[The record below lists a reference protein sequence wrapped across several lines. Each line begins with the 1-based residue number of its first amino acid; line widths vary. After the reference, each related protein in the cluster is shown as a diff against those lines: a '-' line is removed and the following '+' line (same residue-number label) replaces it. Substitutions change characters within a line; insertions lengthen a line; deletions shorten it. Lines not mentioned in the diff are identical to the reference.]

1 MEHHKKSAP
10 RTGRWCAT
18 ERVWCPGEIGV
29 LECGEQKADW
39 SITGNLCCSRRDE
52 ASQISC
58 GELASITD
66 TVVENKNKEGGT
78 EAGGCLALAHMA
90 NDCDTNKP
98 SIVEQNGINVV
109 RKDTSRMPR
118 FSLMPVKL

>member
-1 MEHHKKSAP
+1 M
-10 RTGRWCAT
+10 
-18 ERVWCPGEIGV
+18 
-29 LECGEQKADW
+29 LECGEQKQ
-39 SITGNLCCSRRDE
+39 SESLCSRRDE
-52 ASQISC
+52 TQQNPCWA
-58 GELASITD
+58 LASITD

-109 RKDTSRMPR
+109 RKETSRM

>member
-1 MEHHKKSAP
+1 MR
-10 RTGRWCAT
+10 RTKA
-18 ERVWCPGEIGV
+18 ER
-29 LECGEQKADW
+29 
-39 SITGNLCCSRRDE
+39 
-52 ASQISC
+52 ISVVVGAMKRHPVVQQNPC
-58 GELASITD
+58 WVLASITD

-78 EAGGCLALAHMA
+78 EAGGVALIVDAMKQYASEPFLPSCGCLALAHT